1 MSTTTRNARQ
11 TLIGIVTSRTGDK
24 SVKVTIPYKIPHP
37 RYKKVINRRSIVHVH
52 DEKNETHVGDKIE
65 IMETRPLSRL
75 KRFRVLRIVTL
86 SADAEVAA
94 HRAAQSSEAAP
105 AAAVEP
111 AVEAE
116 AAAPAEA

>member
-1 MSTTTRNARQ
+1 MSTTTRNTRQ
-11 TLIGIVTSRTGDK
+11 TMIGIVTSRTGDK

-65 IMETRPLSRL
+65 IMGTRPLSRL

-94 HRAAQSSEAAP
+94 DRAAQSREAAP
-105 AAAVEP
+105 T
-111 AVEAE
+111 AVEA
-116 AAAPAEA
+116 AVTAPAEV

>member
-1 MSTTTRNARQ
+1 MSTTTRNTRQ
-11 TLIGIVTSRTGDK
+11 TMIGIVTSRTGDK

-105 AAAVEP
+105 AAAAEP

>member
-11 TLIGIVTSRTGDK
+11 TLIGVVTSRTGDK

-37 RYKKVINRRSIVHVH
+37 RYKKVINRKSVVHVH

-86 SADAEVAA
+86 SADVEVAA
-94 HRAAQSSEAAP
+94 ARAAAGTSEEDFTP
-105 AAAVEP
+105 ATSVEG
-111 AVEAE
+111 VEGEPKDA
-116 AAAPAEA
+116 

>member
-37 RYKKVINRRSIVHVH
+37 RYKKVINRKTIVHVH

-65 IMETRPLSRL
+65 IMGTRPISRL

-86 SADAEVAA
+86 SADVEVAA
-94 HRAAQSSEAAP
+94 ARAASAAQEGDVTP
-105 AAAVEP
+105 SASVEG
-111 AVEAE
+111 VEGETKDA
-116 AAAPAEA
+116 